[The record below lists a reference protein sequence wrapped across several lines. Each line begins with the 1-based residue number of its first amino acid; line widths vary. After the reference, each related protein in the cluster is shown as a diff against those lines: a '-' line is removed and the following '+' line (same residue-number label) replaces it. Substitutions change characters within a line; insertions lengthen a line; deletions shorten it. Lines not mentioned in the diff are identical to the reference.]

1 MADIVIRNG
10 SIVDGTL
17 APAFTGDREPPNP
30 FLPIFPGPAG
40 ALDLFLSAMCLR
52 AVAMKDGVI
61 TEIGPNLA
69 VKGAREI
76 DATDKVRPRSCSP
89 FLLPLCERT
98 RLNRW
103 VDTPRTA
110 VGRRPVLR

>member
-17 APAFTGDREPPNP
+17 APAFTGDSEPPNP

-76 DATDKVRPRSCSP
+76 DATDKVRSP
-89 FLLPLCERT
+89 FLLPLCEQH
-98 RLNRW
+98 
-103 VDTPRTA
+103 PRTA
-110 VGRRPVLR
+110 GLTHREPPIGRRPVLR

>member
-1 MADIVIRNG
+1 
-10 SIVDGTL
+10 
-17 APAFTGDREPPNP
+17 
-30 FLPIFPGPAG
+30 
-40 ALDLFLSAMCLR
+40 
-52 AVAMKDGVI
+52 MKDGVI